1 MGLATLSSR
10 GPKTFRVKVFQVFE
24 READGGI

>member
-1 MGLATLSSR
+1 MGLVTLSGR
-10 GPKTFRVKVFQVFE
+10 DPEPFGIKAFQVFE